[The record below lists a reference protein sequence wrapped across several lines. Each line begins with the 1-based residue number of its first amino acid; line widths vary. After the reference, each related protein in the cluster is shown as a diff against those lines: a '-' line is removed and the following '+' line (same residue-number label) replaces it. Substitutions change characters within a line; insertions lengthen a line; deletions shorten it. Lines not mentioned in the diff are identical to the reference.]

1 MVEIRRLEKDF
12 SAQKIHLEDEVN
24 CLKERIKYLEEARG
38 AKNYTEKQEKETVSG
53 DEKNDR

>member
-24 CLKERIKYLEEARG
+24 CLKERIKYLEARG
-38 AKNYTEKQEKETVSG
+38 TKKYTEKQEQKTVSG
-53 DEKNDR
+53 DEKNDW

>member
-24 CLKERIKYLEEARG
+24 CLKERIKYLEARG
-38 AKNYTEKQEKETVSG
+38 AKKCTEKQEQKTVSG
-53 DEKNDR
+53 DEKNDW

>member
-1 MVEIRRLEKDF
+1 MVEIRRLEKNL
-12 SAQKIHLEDEVN
+12 SAQKIHQEDEVN

-38 AKNYTEKQEKETVSG
+38 IKNYTEQQEQKTASG

>member
-24 CLKERIKYLEEARG
+24 CLKERIKYLETRG
-38 AKNYTEKQEKETVSG
+38 AKKYTEKQEQKTVSG
-53 DEKNDR
+53 DEKNDW

>member
-24 CLKERIKYLEEARG
+24 CLKERIKYLEARG
-38 AKNYTEKQEKETVSG
+38 AKKYTEKQEQNIVSG
-53 DEKNDR
+53 DEKNDW

>member
-24 CLKERIKYLEEARG
+24 CLKERIKYLEARG
-38 AKNYTEKQEKETVSG
+38 AKKYTEKQEQKTVSG
-53 DEKNDR
+53 DEKHDW

>member
-12 SAQKIHLEDEVN
+12 SAQKINLEDEVN

-38 AKNYTEKQEKETVSG
+38 AKNYSEKQEQKTVSG
-53 DEKNDR
+53 DEKNDW